1 MNYLNQRGG
10 MLFII
15 IAALLGSVIILPI
28 FMAAFEPLNILVRI
42 ILAFT
47 IITTVRG
54 YIGNGVLS
62 ILISGILIYFLVIK
76 WWFIASPIWLFTVFM
91 GLNILGM
98 IVWGIGTSSLA
109 RPAPK

>member
-1 MNYLNQRGG
+1 MNDRGG
-10 MLFII
+10 MLILI
-15 IAALLGSVIILPI
+15 VVALVGSVVILPI
-28 FMAAFEPLNILVRI
+28 MMSAFEPLNIIVRI

-76 WWFIASPIWLFTVFM
+76 WWFVASPVWLFTVFM
-91 GLNILGM
+91 GLNIIGM
-98 IVWGIGTSSLA
+98 IVWGLGTSKIVTG
-109 RPAPK
+109 R